1 MRRWQYCHP
10 MLPAHFRQQLDSS
23 LTTLSA
29 RLSELV
35 AEARTGPQPLSAELL
50 DQIASSA
57 GELMLTL
64 AGVRGEH
71 PADELVE
78 QAIADARR
86 IREAVRTQ
94 RLGREGLEEEADEL
108 RREVEEI
115 VRCDRRAA

>member
-1 MRRWQYCHP
+1 MI
-10 MLPAHFRQQLDSS
+10 PAHLRQQLDSS
-23 LTTLSA
+23 LTSLSS

-35 AEARTGPQPLSAELL
+35 AEARLAPHPLPPELL

-64 AGVRGEH
+64 AGFRGEH

-86 IREAVRTQ
+86 IREAVRSQ
-94 RLGREGLEEEADEL
+94 RLGRARVEDEADEL
-108 RREVEEI
+108 RREVDEI
-115 VRCDRRAA
+115 VRFDRRAA

>member
-1 MRRWQYCHP
+1 
-10 MLPAHFRQQLDSS
+10 MLPTHFRQQLDSS
-23 LTTLSA
+23 LTSLSA
-29 RLSELV
+29 RLSDLV
-35 AEARTGPQPLSAELL
+35 DQARLAPQPLSAELL
-50 DQIASSA
+50 DEIASSA
-57 GELMLTL
+57 GELMISL
-64 AGVRGEH
+64 AGLRGEH

-94 RLGREGLEEEADEL
+94 RHGRGRLEEDADEL

>member
-1 MRRWQYCHP
+1 

-50 DQIASSA
+50 DEIASSA

-94 RLGREGLEEEADEL
+94 RLGRGRLEEEADEL